1 MANEYGIHFSTN
13 AMYLCKMEFYTIAT
27 PLAIFPA
34 GSDTIFLLCLIVLPA
49 LLVFFTAQ
57 YIMKQHVASG
67 VQLMK
72 NEILKTNHNA
82 ITPLKLQAYERI
94 ALFLERTSIPALIQS
109 YAQAGQSARGFAAA
123 ASHAIKEEYSY
134 NVSQQI
140 YVSSQMWIL
149 VKAIKEQHL
158 QLLQNITNS
167 LPAEASAADLSQKL
181 IEYLKSMDVQP
192 QDRGME
198 FMKNEIAL
206 TLG

>member
-1 MANEYGIHFSTN
+1 
-13 AMYLCKMEFYTIAT
+13 MEFLVAFT

-34 GSDTIFLLCLIVLPA
+34 GTDTIFLLCLIVLPA

-57 YIMKQHVASG
+57 YMMKQHITNS
-67 VQLMK
+67 VQLVK
-72 NEILKTNHNA
+72 TEILKTNLNTF
-82 ITPLKLQAYERI
+82 TPLKLQAYERI

-123 ASHAIKEEYSY
+123 ATHAIKEEYSY

-140 YVSSQMWIL
+140 YVSTQMWTL

-158 QLLQNITNS
+158 QLLQNITAN
-167 LPAEASAADLSQKL
+167 LPADATAADLSQKL
-181 IEYLKSMDVQP
+181 IEFLQSMEVQP
-192 QDRGME
+192 QDRGLE

-206 TLG
+206 TLGQ

>member
-1 MANEYGIHFSTN
+1 
-13 AMYLCKMEFYTIAT
+13 MEFLVALT

-34 GSDTIFLLCLIVLPA
+34 GTDTIFILCLIVLPA

-57 YIMKQHVASG
+57 YMMKQHITNS
-67 VQLMK
+67 VQLVK
-72 NEILKTNHNA
+72 TEILKTNLNTF
-82 ITPLKLQAYERI
+82 TPLKLQAYERI

-109 YAQAGQSARGFAAA
+109 YAQAGQSARGFGAAA
-123 ASHAIKEEYSY
+123 PPANKEEYSY

-140 YVSSQMWIL
+140 YVSSQMWTL

-158 QLLQNITNS
+158 QLLQNITAS
-167 LPAEASAADLSQKL
+167 LPAEATAADLSQKL
-181 IEYLKSMDVQP
+181 IEFLQSMDVQP

-206 TLG
+206 TLGQ

>member
-1 MANEYGIHFSTN
+1 
-13 AMYLCKMEFYTIAT
+13 MEFLVALT

-34 GSDTIFLLCLIVLPA
+34 GTDTIFILCLIVLPA

-57 YIMKQHVASG
+57 YMMKQHITNS
-67 VQLMK
+67 VQLVK
-72 NEILKTNHNA
+72 TEILKTNLNTF
-82 ITPLKLQAYERI
+82 TPLKLQAYERI

-109 YAQAGQSARGFAAA
+109 YAQAGQSARGVAAA
-123 ASHAIKEEYSY
+123 PTHPIKEEYSY

-140 YVSSQMWIL
+140 YVSSQMWTL

-158 QLLQNITNS
+158 QLLQNITAS
-167 LPAEASAADLSQKL
+167 LPAEATAADLSQKL
-181 IEYLKSMDVQP
+181 IEFLQSMDVQP

-206 TLG
+206 TLGQ

>member
-1 MANEYGIHFSTN
+1 
-13 AMYLCKMEFYTIAT
+13 MEFLVALT

-34 GSDTIFLLCLIVLPA
+34 GTDTIFILCLIVLPA

-57 YIMKQHVASG
+57 YMMKQHITNS
-67 VQLMK
+67 VQLVK
-72 NEILKTNHNA
+72 TEILKTNLNTF
-82 ITPLKLQAYERI
+82 TPLKLQAYERI

-109 YAQAGQSARGFAAA
+109 YAQAGRLACGFAAA
-123 ASHAIKEEYSY
+123 ATHAIKEEYSY

-140 YVSSQMWIL
+140 YVSSQMWTL

-158 QLLQNITNS
+158 QLLQNITAS
-167 LPAEASAADLSQKL
+167 LPAEATAADLSQKL
-181 IEYLKSMDVQP
+181 IEFLQSMDVQP

-206 TLG
+206 TLGQ

>member
-1 MANEYGIHFSTN
+1 
-13 AMYLCKMEFYTIAT
+13 MEFLVALT

-34 GSDTIFLLCLIVLPA
+34 GTDTIFILCLIVLPA

-57 YIMKQHVASG
+57 YMMKQHITNS
-67 VQLMK
+67 VQLVK
-72 NEILKTNHNA
+72 TEILKTNLNTF
-82 ITPLKLQAYERI
+82 TPLKLQAYERI

-109 YAQAGQSARGFAAA
+109 YAQVGQSARGFAAA
-123 ASHAIKEEYSY
+123 ATHAIKEEYSY

-140 YVSSQMWIL
+140 YVSSQMWTL

-158 QLLQNITNS
+158 QLLQNITAS
-167 LPAEASAADLSQKL
+167 LPAEATAADLSQKL
-181 IEYLKSMDVQP
+181 IEFLQSMDVQP

-206 TLG
+206 TLGQ

>member
-1 MANEYGIHFSTN
+1 
-13 AMYLCKMEFYTIAT
+13 MEFLVALT

-34 GSDTIFLLCLIVLPA
+34 GTDTIFLLCLIILPA

-57 YIMKQHVASG
+57 YMMKQHITNS
-67 VQLMK
+67 VQLVK
-72 NEILKTNHNA
+72 TEILKTNLNTF
-82 ITPLKLQAYERI
+82 TPLKLQAYERI

-123 ASHAIKEEYSY
+123 ATHAIKEEYSY

-140 YVSSQMWIL
+140 YVSTQMWTL

-158 QLLQNITNS
+158 QLLQNITAN
-167 LPAEASAADLSQKL
+167 LPADATAADLSQKL
-181 IEYLKSMDVQP
+181 IEFLQSMEVQP
-192 QDRGME
+192 QDRGLE

-206 TLG
+206 TLGQ

>member
-1 MANEYGIHFSTN
+1 
-13 AMYLCKMEFYTIAT
+13 MEFLVALT
-27 PLAIFPA
+27 PLSIFPA
-34 GSDTIFLLCLIVLPA
+34 GTDTIFILCLIVLPA

-57 YIMKQHVASG
+57 YMMKQHITNS
-67 VQLMK
+67 VQLVK
-72 NEILKTNHNA
+72 TEILKTNLNTF
-82 ITPLKLQAYERI
+82 TPLKLQAYERI

-123 ASHAIKEEYSY
+123 ATHAIKEEYSY

-140 YVSSQMWIL
+140 YVSSQMWTL

-158 QLLQNITNS
+158 QLLQNITAS
-167 LPAEASAADLSQKL
+167 LPAEATAADLSQKL
-181 IEYLKSMDVQP
+181 IEFLQSMDVQP

-206 TLG
+206 TLGQ

>member
-1 MANEYGIHFSTN
+1 
-13 AMYLCKMEFYTIAT
+13 MEFLVALT

-34 GSDTIFLLCLIVLPA
+34 GTDTIFILCLIVLPA

-57 YIMKQHVASG
+57 YMMKQHITNS
-67 VQLMK
+67 VQLVK
-72 NEILKTNHNA
+72 TEILKTNLNTF
-82 ITPLKLQAYERI
+82 TPLKLQAYERI

-109 YAQAGQSARGFAAA
+109 YAQAVLSARGFAAA
-123 ASHAIKEEYSY
+123 ATHAIKEEYSY

-140 YVSSQMWIL
+140 YVSSQMWTL

-158 QLLQNITNS
+158 QLLQNITAS
-167 LPAEASAADLSQKL
+167 LPAEATAADLSQKL
-181 IEYLKSMDVQP
+181 IEFLQSMDVQP

-206 TLG
+206 TLGQ

>member
-1 MANEYGIHFSTN
+1 
-13 AMYLCKMEFYTIAT
+13 MEFLVALT

-34 GSDTIFLLCLIVLPA
+34 GTDTIFILCLIVLPA

-57 YIMKQHVASG
+57 YMMKQHITNS
-67 VQLMK
+67 VQLVK
-72 NEILKTNHNA
+72 TEILKTNLNTF
-82 ITPLKLQAYERI
+82 TPLKLQAYERI

-123 ASHAIKEEYSY
+123 ATQVIKEEYSY

-140 YVSSQMWIL
+140 YVSTQMWTL

-158 QLLQNITNS
+158 QLLQNITAS
-167 LPAEASAADLSQKL
+167 LPAEATAADLSQKL
-181 IEYLKSMDVQP
+181 IEFLQSMDVQP

-198 FMKNEIAL
+198 FMKNEITL
-206 TLG
+206 TLGQ

>member
-1 MANEYGIHFSTN
+1 
-13 AMYLCKMEFYTIAT
+13 MEFLVALT

-34 GSDTIFLLCLIVLPA
+34 GTDTIFLLCLIVLPA

-57 YIMKQHVASG
+57 YMMKQHITNS
-67 VQLMK
+67 VQLVK
-72 NEILKTNHNA
+72 TEIFKTNLNTF
-82 ITPLKLQAYERI
+82 TPLKLQAYERI

-123 ASHAIKEEYSY
+123 ATHAIKEEYSY

-140 YVSSQMWIL
+140 YVSTQMWTL

-158 QLLQNITNS
+158 QLLQNITAN
-167 LPAEASAADLSQKL
+167 LPADATAADLSQKL
-181 IEYLKSMDVQP
+181 IEFLQSMEVQP
-192 QDRGME
+192 QDRGLE

-206 TLG
+206 TLGQ

>member
-1 MANEYGIHFSTN
+1 
-13 AMYLCKMEFYTIAT
+13 MEFLVALA

-34 GSDTIFLLCLIVLPA
+34 GTDTIFILCLIVLPA

-57 YIMKQHVASG
+57 YMMKQHITNS
-67 VQLMK
+67 VQLVK
-72 NEILKTNHNA
+72 TEILKTNLNTF
-82 ITPLKLQAYERI
+82 TPLKLQAYERI

-123 ASHAIKEEYSY
+123 ATHAHKEEYIY
-134 NVSQQI
+134 NLSQQI
-140 YVSSQMWIL
+140 YVSSQMWTL

-158 QLLQNITNS
+158 QLLQNITAS
-167 LPAEASAADLSQKL
+167 LPAEATAADLSQKL
-181 IEYLKSMDVQP
+181 IEFLQSMDVQP

-206 TLG
+206 TLGQ

>member
-1 MANEYGIHFSTN
+1 
-13 AMYLCKMEFYTIAT
+13 MEFLVALT

-34 GSDTIFLLCLIVLPA
+34 GTDTIFILCLIVLPA

-57 YIMKQHVASG
+57 YMMKQHITNS
-67 VQLMK
+67 VQLVK
-72 NEILKTNHNA
+72 TEILKTNLNTF
-82 ITPLKLQAYERI
+82 TPLKLQAYERI

-123 ASHAIKEEYSY
+123 ATHAIKEEYSY

-140 YVSSQMWIL
+140 YVSSQMWTL

-158 QLLQNITNS
+158 QLLQNITAS
-167 LPAEASAADLSQKL
+167 LPAEATAADLSQKL
-181 IEYLKSMDVQP
+181 IEFLQSMDVQP

-206 TLG
+206 TLGQ

>member
-1 MANEYGIHFSTN
+1 
-13 AMYLCKMEFYTIAT
+13 MEFLVALT

-34 GSDTIFLLCLIVLPA
+34 GTDTIFILCLIVLPA

-57 YIMKQHVASG
+57 YMMKQHITNS
-67 VQLMK
+67 VQLVK
-72 NEILKTNHNA
+72 TEILKTNLNTF
-82 ITPLKLQAYERI
+82 TPLKLQAYERI

-109 YAQAGQSARGFAAA
+109 YAQAGQSAPGVAAA
-123 ASHAIKEEYSY
+123 ATHAIKEEYSY

-140 YVSSQMWIL
+140 YVSSQMWTL

-158 QLLQNITNS
+158 QLLQNITAS
-167 LPAEASAADLSQKL
+167 LPAEATAADLSQKL
-181 IEYLKSMDVQP
+181 IEFLQSMDVQP

-206 TLG
+206 TLGQ

>member
-1 MANEYGIHFSTN
+1 
-13 AMYLCKMEFYTIAT
+13 MEFLVALT

-34 GSDTIFLLCLIVLPA
+34 GTDTIFLLCLIVLPA

-57 YIMKQHVASG
+57 YMMKQHITNS
-67 VQLMK
+67 VQLVK
-72 NEILKTNHNA
+72 TEILKTNLNTF
-82 ITPLKLQAYERI
+82 TPLKLQAYERI

-123 ASHAIKEEYSY
+123 ATHAIKEEYSY

-140 YVSSQMWIL
+140 YVSTQMWTL

-158 QLLQNITNS
+158 QLLQNITAN
-167 LPAEASAADLSQKL
+167 LPADATAADLSQKL
-181 IEYLKSMDVQP
+181 IEFLQSMEVQP
-192 QDRGME
+192 QDRGLE

-206 TLG
+206 TLGQ